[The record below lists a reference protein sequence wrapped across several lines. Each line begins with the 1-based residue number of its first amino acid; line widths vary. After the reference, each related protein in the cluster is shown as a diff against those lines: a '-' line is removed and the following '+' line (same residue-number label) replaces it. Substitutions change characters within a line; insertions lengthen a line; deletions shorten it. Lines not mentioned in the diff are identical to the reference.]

1 MLKIAMIS
9 KWHVHA
15 ETYGQKINESGKAI
29 VSDVWHPNKEEG
41 KKWADSLNANYYD
54 NLDEMLAKTEAT
66 AVVCDA
72 ETTKHCNV
80 LIKAAR
86 AGKNIF
92 TEKALAPTVKE
103 CELIKKEIIANNCL
117 FCISYPYKSSPVI
130 KFAKEQILNGAF
142 GDVTFVRVRNAH
154 DGVSGKWLPNYWF
167 EEKDAAGGA
176 MMDLGCHP
184 VYILA
189 DFLGKPKRV
198 KGLFNSPFGT
208 KVDENAVM
216 SVEFE
221 NGAIGVAETA
231 FVSYECPFLLEVHG
245 TKGRLISTEEG
256 YFDFKS
262 ELVSNNDLQ
271 LPAPDDEPI
280 IQFIDACINNT
291 GSPKGMGIDDA
302 IALTELLEKAYISN
316 KE

>member
-103 CELIKKEIIANNCL
+103 CELIKKETILKDCPNATI
-117 FCISYPYKSSPVI
+117 YKSEFKVVVI
-130 KFAKEQILNGAF
+130 FKSQELNTCVWSDVLILHTTLPSSSEILKYFNK
-142 GDVTFVRVRNAH
+142 GD
-154 DGVSGKWLPNYWF
+154 
-167 EEKDAAGGA
+167 
-176 MMDLGCHP
+176 HP
-184 VYILA
+184 VFGLS
-189 DFLGKPKRV
+189 KR
-198 KGLFNSPFGT
+198 T
-208 KVDENAVM
+208 
-216 SVEFE
+216 
-221 NGAIGVAETA
+221 
-231 FVSYECPFLLEVHG
+231 
-245 TKGRLISTEEG
+245 
-256 YFDFKS
+256 
-262 ELVSNNDLQ
+262 
-271 LPAPDDEPI
+271 
-280 IQFIDACINNT
+280 
-291 GSPKGMGIDDA
+291 
-302 IALTELLEKAYISN
+302 
-316 KE
+316 